1 MTFIA
6 LVHFLLGYRL
16 LPRGKAKSDSHTS
29 FGACDHFELVVGAI
43 KLLQAGSRGGN
54 AYAGLETGGGMPP
67 HTPAIFH
74 NFAAE
79 VFVLPASARFCS
91 PPLRRKNEARPA
103 WHF

>member
-54 AYAGLETGGGMPP
+54 AYAGLETGGRKPQK
-67 HTPAIFH
+67 TRATVTKLER
-74 NFAAE
+74 E
-79 VFVLPASARFCS
+79 VFVFPAGPGFHPARDENRSEC
-91 PPLRRKNEARPA
+91 
-103 WHF
+103 

>member
-67 HTPAIFH
+67 QNPGLVTDFQAG
-74 NFAAE
+74 
-79 VFVLPASARFCS
+79 VFVLPAGPDFYPCRM
-91 PPLRRKNEARPA
+91 RNTIVDG
-103 WHF
+103 